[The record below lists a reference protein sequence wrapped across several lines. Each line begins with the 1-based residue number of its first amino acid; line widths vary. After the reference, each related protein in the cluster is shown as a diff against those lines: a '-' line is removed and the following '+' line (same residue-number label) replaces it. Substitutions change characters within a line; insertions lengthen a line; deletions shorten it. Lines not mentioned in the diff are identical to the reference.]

1 MKGGLENMKRLYETN
16 DDFRSYIDRMCNTHH
31 LTLEQALATKMAA
44 SYAEYL
50 LEREKDKTDGG

>member
-1 MKGGLENMKRLYETN
+1 MKNLYETN
-16 DDFRSYIDRMCNTHH
+16 DDFRSYIDKMCNTHH

-50 LEREKDKTDGG
+50 LGREKGNVENRSDRC